1 MTLRS
6 DLLATYTSFYR
17 FENTLHL
24 GCNGTIEQAAQGS
37 VRCLRWDMIHHIKF
51 TIHCLQCVL

>member
-1 MTLRS
+1 MILKS

-24 GCNGTIEQAAQGS
+24 GCNGTMEQAAQGL
-37 VRCLRWDMIHHIKF
+37 VRYLR
-51 TIHCLQCVL
+51 